1 MAAMENISER
11 QVVAGLRRPSEYHN
25 SMLRR
30 SNKSWNPDNGCRL
43 RITLIQ
49 LLLKSGN
56 HPIPHPDEFF

>member
-1 MAAMENISER
+1 MTEMEKNPER
-11 QVVAGLRRPSEYHN
+11 RVMAGLRRPSEYHN
-25 SMLRR
+25 SMRRR
-30 SNKSWNPDNGCRL
+30 SNKSRNPDNGCRL